1 MLGAQFDPGLLH
13 ELLDE
18 DATLDE
24 SLWARLGA
32 FVAPTAIGRRFAHGL
47 MRDAAYEGLS
57 FKRRKELHARAAQA
71 IESRTATPDEAA
83 ELLSLHWM
91 QAERYE
97 PAWRYSRV
105 AGDRARTLWANADAA
120 TFFARA
126 LDAAGRLRTLPRSEV
141 MAVAEAL
148 GDACELSAS
157 YDRSRVAYAE
167 ARRLGRGQVDR
178 ARLLRKAGV
187 LHERQGRYRHALGCY
202 TRGRRL
208 LADETERAAETE
220 RTELDLA
227 SAGVAS
233 RQGRYR
239 ECMRFATEAAAEATR
254 AHHRSGLAH
263 ALYLR
268 HMMSVYLGEPS
279 DELAEE
285 AFAIFEELGDLV
297 GQGNVLNNLGIGAY
311 YLGMWEAS
319 HSYYERSREARVR
332 SGDVVGAATEEN
344 NIAEILSDQGNF
356 EAARG
361 LFESAR
367 ATWLAAGYRV
377 GAALAT
383 SNLGRLEARAGAAAD
398 GRRLLEE
405 ALDDFREIRSPIFI
419 AETQLRLA
427 ECQLL
432 EGDFPS
438 AASSAEELLRAVR
451 GRSGLE
457 QTEVAALRVLGT
469 AAALGRQGRRK
480 RGRG

>member
-1 MLGAQFDPGLLH
+1 MPSSIPALLH
-13 ELLDE
+13 ELLDD

-24 SLWARLGA
+24 ALWARLGA

-83 ELLSLHWM
+83 ELLSLHWLH
-91 QAERYE
+91 AERYE

-105 AGDRARTLWANADAA
+105 AGDRARALWANADAA
-120 TFFARA
+120 TFYARA

-148 GDACELSAS
+148 GDACELTAS

-167 ARRLGRGQVDR
+167 ARRLGRGEVDR

-187 LHERQGRYRHALGCY
+187 LHERQGRYRQALGCY

-227 SAGVAS
+227 SAGIVS

-279 DELAEE
+279 DELADR

-311 YLGMWEAS
+311 YLGKWEAS
-319 HSYYERSREARVR
+319 H
-332 SGDVVGAATEEN
+332 
-344 NIAEILSDQGNF
+344 
-356 EAARG
+356 
-361 LFESAR
+361 
-367 ATWLAAGYRV
+367 
-377 GAALAT
+377 
-383 SNLGRLEARAGAAAD
+383 
-398 GRRLLEE
+398 
-405 ALDDFREIRSPIFI
+405 
-419 AETQLRLA
+419 
-427 ECQLL
+427 
-432 EGDFPS
+432 
-438 AASSAEELLRAVR
+438 ELLRTQPGGTRSLGRRGRCRHGGEQHRRDPERSGQLR
-451 GRSGLE
+451 GRSWA
-457 QTEVAALRVLGT
+457 VRVCPCDL
-469 AAALGRQGRRK
+469 A
-480 RGRG
+480 RGRIPRRGRARYVEPGPPRSPSRRRS